1 MLLII
6 GIVLICVL
14 INNRN
19 LPEDYNPLKNTPFDP
34 DKVNSNKENSVDKFD
49 IYLDV
54 IKSLTNN
61 SYENIYSIET
71 DKEEE
76 YFYLRGSIDGNKKL
90 FYKEYGSKTEILLQK
105 GSSFYIIG
113 KNVMKKTHNK
123 LNYEGFDVVLF
134 DPNNL
139 YNILLKKEDYSLVKE
154 DGIVKV
160 RVKVDINEL
169 IKLYNGEENSVE
181 LLSPKTKYVLIDIYE
196 EEGNLI
202 INTNLN
208 EYYKLVYNKDYKN
221 VIYNLEFYNNMRGI
235 KSFLLIIIL
244 AFCGVISNING
255 QNKTQMNAQKL
266 GTTLYLIENFY
277 TDTVNLDKV
286 TEDAIIAALKELDP
300 HSAYISKKDVEKA
313 NEQLVGSFEGIGV
326 TFQLVRDTITV
337 IGPTAGGPSERVGI
351 LAGDKF
357 VKIDG
362 EDAVGK
368 KIDNEWVQKHL
379 RGKKGTK
386 VTVTVKRGN
395 DPELM
400 DFEIIRDKIPLNSI
414 NAFFMMEKNVG
425 YIKLDRFAQESTKEF
440 KNALA
445 DLKKRGMKSLILDL
459 RSNTGGY
466 LNTAIELVDQ
476 FLKANQLI
484 VYTEGLHS
492 PRQEWK
498 STDAGDYTEGKLVVL
513 IDEGSAS
520 ASEILSGAVQDH
532 DRGVIIGRRSFGKGL
547 VQRPFNLPDGAV
559 IRLTTARYHTPTG
572 RCIQRPYEE
581 GTEEYYKEMT
591 KRLEHGEY
599 FHADSIHFPDSLKY
613 KTDNGRVVYG
623 GGGIM
628 PDIFMP
634 IDTSFNSKL
643 YTNLVRKGVFNKYTV
658 DYAMA
663 NRENLK
669 KQYPEFSQFNKDF
682 QITDAMMEEVKAV
695 AEKEKVT
702 WNDEEYQRS
711 EKYIKLQIKALIA
724 RNVWEMQQYY
734 EVTLTEDPTIKKAM
748 EVVGSDRA
756 YKNALR

>member
-1 MLLII
+1 
-6 GIVLICVL
+6 
-14 INNRN
+14 
-19 LPEDYNPLKNTPFDP
+19 
-34 DKVNSNKENSVDKFD
+34 
-49 IYLDV
+49 
-54 IKSLTNN
+54 
-61 SYENIYSIET
+61 
-71 DKEEE
+71 
-76 YFYLRGSIDGNKKL
+76 
-90 FYKEYGSKTEILLQK
+90 
-105 GSSFYIIG
+105 
-113 KNVMKKTHNK
+113 
-123 LNYEGFDVVLF
+123 
-134 DPNNL
+134 
-139 YNILLKKEDYSLVKE
+139 
-154 DGIVKV
+154 
-160 RVKVDINEL
+160 
-169 IKLYNGEENSVE
+169 
-181 LLSPKTKYVLIDIYE
+181 
-196 EEGNLI
+196 
-202 INTNLN
+202 
-208 EYYKLVYNKDYKN
+208 
-221 VIYNLEFYNNMRGI
+221 
-235 KSFLLIIIL
+235 
-244 AFCGVISNING
+244 
-255 QNKTQMNAQKL
+255 MNAQKL

-351 LAGDKF
+351 MAGDKF

-669 KQYPEFSQFNKDF
+669 KQYPEFSHFNKDF